1 MEDQEKL
8 TYLDLEGCFG
18 DLCNLTNGAYLRG
31 RSSIAQAN
39 PDAALQKVLAERWAY
54 DDMSEDEPDE
64 EEISSI
70 ATATPEP
77 ERNHSSYQTQ
87 AKKDSETIQIV
98 VSASVIKQ
106 EQVNLEQVEVDGVD
120 RPHDFTSLTQF
131 TSGSETDAPGLDDVL
146 LYDNEIS
153 NADLINYYIEIA
165 RRGANVSLM
174 SVEGGGNEVLL

>member
-1 MEDQEKL
+1 MEDLEKL

-18 DLCNLTNGAYLRG
+18 DLCNLTNGAYLRS
-31 RSSIAQAN
+31 RSSIAHAN

-54 DDMSEDEPDE
+54 DDMSDDEPDE

-77 ERNHSSYQTQ
+77 EWNHSSYQTQ
-87 AKKDSETIQIV
+87 AKEYSEAIQIV

-106 EQVNLEQVEVDGVD
+106 EEGNSEEVEVDGVD
-120 RPHDFTSLTQF
+120 IYHDFTSPTQF
-131 TSGSETDAPGLDDVL
+131 ASGNETDAPGLDDVL

-153 NADLINYYIEIA
+153 SADLINYYIEIA

-174 SVEGGGNEVLL
+174 SVEGEGNEVLL